1 MRDIA
6 TSSRN
11 DEVTQLAR
19 DHADTLSKMSQ
30 YSQDKAYNEHM
41 AKSYQESYN
50 RASSLT
56 VSERSNLR
64 DLALEIAK
72 ERGYTKSEASQMID
86 SSSTADKEQAQSW
99 LMETKSRETVRM
111 KPTMPQMKQP
121 DWGDYNQK
129 QAESDFRHEYKQQE
143 QQTQA
148 NINKIDNDRK
158 VQKKTLQSNQSQIKN
173 IVNDVLRNTES
184 NISQEKMEIKN
195 KTLEIRQKEKERAVK
210 GAIVA
215 VKDKTINTFLGSDD

>member
-19 DHADTLSKMSQ
+19 DHTDTLSKMSQ

-50 RASSLT
+50 RTSSLT

-64 DLALEIAK
+64 DHALEIAT

-86 SSSTADKEQAQSW
+86 SNGIANKEQAQSW
-99 LMETKSRETVRM
+99 LMEAKSRETVRM
-111 KPTMPQMKQP
+111 RPTMPQMKQP
-121 DWGDYNQK
+121 DWGDYNK
-129 QAESDFRHEYKQQE
+129 EQAENGFRSEYKQQE
-143 QQTQA
+143 QQAQT

-158 VQKKTLQSNQSQIKN
+158 VQKKTLQSEQRKTEG
-173 IVNDVLRNTES
+173 IVNDGLRNTES

-195 KTLEIRQKEKERAVK
+195 QARKIRQKEKERAVK
-210 GAIVA
+210 GVA
-215 VKDKTINTFLGSDD
+215 RAAWDKILGNDEK